1 LVESLFFLDF
11 TQPVLAAIVLQ
22 KCLNL
27 VLLLL
32 LLIFLEKIALKLV
45 FA

>member
-22 KCLNL
+22 KCLNF
-27 VLLLL
+27 VLFLL
-32 LLIFLEKIALKLV
+32 LLIFLEKVALELV